1 MAENKSNLWNPQ
13 EGKLYDLDTGKEVGD
28 IKDLQK
34 DRVKDIAIGAGIGAL
49 VATPFVVLIT
59 NAILKHKWLAAAKEF
74 DARDEAAAAAA
85 QA

>member
-13 EGKLYDLDTGKEVGD
+13 DGKLYDLDTGKEVGD
-28 IKDLQK
+28 TKDLQR

-49 VATPFVVLIT
+49 VVTPIVVLIT
-59 NAILKHKWLAAAKEF
+59 NAVLKHTWLAAAKEF